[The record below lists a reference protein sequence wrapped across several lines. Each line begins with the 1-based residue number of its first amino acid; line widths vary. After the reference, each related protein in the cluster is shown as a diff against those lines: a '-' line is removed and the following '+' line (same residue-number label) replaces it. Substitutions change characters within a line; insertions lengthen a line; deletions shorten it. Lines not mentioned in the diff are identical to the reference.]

1 MSKEICRC
9 AESLVH
15 VVRNF
20 DEAMELSKTAVTMG
34 RALIHA
40 SYVKEELPKI
50 GECLGVDFSRAVKLI
65 EEAEKV
71 RDRPTEAT
79 GYMELAWTA
88 FMRTLRACTEKK

>member
-1 MSKEICRC
+1 
-9 AESLVH
+9 
-15 VVRNF
+15 
-20 DEAMELSKTAVTMG
+20 MELSKSAATMG

-40 SYVKEELPKI
+40 GFVKEELPKI
-50 GECLGVDFSRAVKLI
+50 GECLGLDFARTVKLI